1 LETMSIIV
9 TGGASGIGKAIAT
22 LAHGRGAHVGVLD
35 INEEK
40 GEALIKSLGVRSVF
54 QTGNVLDEKSMIDA
68 FEYFGS
74 SLPEINGCVASA
86 GMLPTREPIENTT
99 LNEFKE
105 VMDNHISGT
114 FVTTKIAGRIMENG
128 KGGSIV
134 TLGSILSLRPGPVL
148 GYGAG
153 KAAVVNLTQALAVQW
168 AKKNI
173 RINAMCP
180 GWVDTPFIRKQEE
193 DGRDLTPILNTTPMN
208 RLVKAEEIA
217 ELAYFLLSPASSA
230 LTGSVIVADCGISL
244 AGGYMPYGG
253 IP

>member
-1 LETMSIIV
+1 METMSIVI
-9 TGGASGIGKAIAT
+9 TGGASGIGEAIAT
-22 LAHGRGAHVGVLD
+22 LAYERGAHVGILD
-35 INEEK
+35 INRER
-40 GEALIKSLGVRSVF
+40 GEALIKRLGVRSVF
-54 QTGNVLDEKSMIDA
+54 QAGNVLDEQSMVDA
-68 FEYFGS
+68 FNYFGNK
-74 SLPEINGCVASA
+74 LPQINGCVTSA
-86 GMLPTREPIENTT
+86 GILPTREPIEKTT
-99 LNEFKE
+99 LNDFKE

-114 FVTTKIAGRIMENG
+114 FVTAKIAGRIMENG

-134 TLGSILSLRPGPVL
+134 TLGSVLSVRPGPVL

-208 RLVKAEEIA
+208 RFVKAEEIA

-230 LTGSVIVADCGISL
+230 LTGSIILADCGISL
-244 AGGYMPYGG
+244 AGGYMPYGEL
-253 IP
+253 P